1 METMTARRRNIISY
15 MASLIKAGTFD
26 SSKSFSLVL
35 SAIVGALTG
44 LCVCFCIIYDV
55 CKNSCIKTD
64 LDSLGVFMLCV
75 GGYMAGGGLSKVIS
89 EKRKNGTSNNETK
102 GEQS

>member
-1 METMTARRRNIISY
+1 METTRRKDIISY
-15 MASLIKAGTFD
+15 LASLTRAGTSD

-35 SAIVGALTG
+35 SAIVGALIG
-44 LCVCFCIIYDV
+44 LCVCFSIIYDV
-55 CKNSCIKTD
+55 CKNNCIKTD

-89 EKRKNGTSNNETK
+89 EKRKNGISNNETK
-102 GEQS
+102 GGQS

>member
-1 METMTARRRNIISY
+1 METMTRRRNIVSY

-35 SAIVGALTG
+35 SAIVGALIG
-44 LCVCFCIIYDV
+44 LCVCFSIIYDV
-55 CKNSCIKTD
+55 CRNGCIKTD
-64 LDSLGVFMLCV
+64 LDSLGVFILCV

-89 EKRKNGTSNNETK
+89 EKRKNGISNNETK
-102 GEQS
+102 GGQS